1 MRMVRYYL
9 LYLLTSSCRLRFC
22 RQYRLGELVVWMG
35 IFRVDLF
42 VARVLDPDWLDLV
55 VLETDFSGVGG
66 CVSVS

>member
-1 MRMVRYYL
+1 MRMVRYFL
-9 LYLLTSSCRLRFC
+9 LYLLTSSCRLRFF

-55 VLETDFSGVGG
+55 VLETDFSGVVG
-66 CVSVS
+66 CVSVG

>member
-1 MRMVRYYL
+1 M
-9 LYLLTSSCRLRFC
+9 
-22 RQYRLGELVVWMG
+22 WMG

-55 VLETDFSGVGG
+55 VLETDFSGVAG

>member
-1 MRMVRYYL
+1 MQMVRHYC

-22 RQYRLGELVVWMG
+22 RQYRLDELVVWMG

-55 VLETDFSGVGG
+55 VLETDFLGVVG
-66 CVSVS
+66 CVSVG